1 MHFKHL
7 VFAQMTAVE
16 RVFSL
21 ADLPPE
27 EDPNVQSES
36 AEVVENNYSSAD
48 LKGTLYVS
56 YKFLNELVS

>member
-48 LKGTLYVS
+48 LKGTLVS
-56 YKFLNELVS
+56 